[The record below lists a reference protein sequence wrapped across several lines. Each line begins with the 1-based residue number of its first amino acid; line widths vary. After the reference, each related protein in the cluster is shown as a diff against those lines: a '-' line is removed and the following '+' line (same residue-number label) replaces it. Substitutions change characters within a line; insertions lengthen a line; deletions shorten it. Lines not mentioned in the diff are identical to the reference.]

1 MNSIFLIKKALILS
15 LMMSLPIVIVSVAIG
30 LIVGFIQ
37 AVMQLQDQSLP
48 FALKLIASVVV
59 LALAGP
65 WMSSQLIQ
73 YSDNLF
79 SQLSSFGRM

>member
-1 MNSIFLIKKALILS
+1 MTSLYLIKKALILS
-15 LMMSLPIVIVSVAIG
+15 LLLSLPVVITTVVIG
-30 LIVGFIQ
+30 LLIGFVQ

-48 FALKLIASVVV
+48 FGVKLVGTIVV

-65 WMSSQLIQ
+65 WMSSQLMQ

-79 SQLSSFGRM
+79 TQIAVIGRM